1 MILVDT
7 SVWVDHLRRGDPQVA
22 VLLEGASVLMHPF
35 VVGEIACG
43 SLNDRPLILELLQ
56 DLPMAVVASTD
67 EILHFI
73 EVHSLHGK
81 GIGYVD
87 VHLLASVALSDGAQL
102 WTRDKRLRAVADDLD
117 CAYAG
122 AGAH

>member
-7 SVWVDHLRRGDPQVA
+7 SVWVDHLRRGDAQVA

-43 SLNDRPLILELLQ
+43 SLSDRPLILELLQ
-56 DLPMAVVASTD
+56 DLPLAVVAGAA
-67 EILHFI
+67 EILRFI

-87 VHLLASVALSDGAQL
+87 VHLLASVALSGGAKL
-102 WTRDKRLRAVADDLD
+102 WTRDKRLRAVADDLG
-117 CAYAG
+117 CAYAS